1 MKGKSV
7 TEALLEMY
15 YFQAIR
21 DHFTSVFGARVLRIL
36 KPSQRQ
42 EGWVGFDQGWVR
54 TELSNEQFCSEL
66 ATALASGSSGLS
78 RFYFG
83 FFLQFKIVEIMNR
96 RSRYSPPGFVA
107 DYFRSELDL
116 TRSQESGTIQHHL
129 LIALSRINGASV
141 AYACP
146 MFFDIDAIYDP
157 PDLNQLRCVPVTDE
171 TPPFDEG
178 ERHFIAIQ
186 TPTDAWGFWCSQPID
201 MRHVSFADWV
211 AKNTDIGPKPMDGMQ
226 LRALIESSASVA
238 RKHGFRVDSDEHEL
252 PSSFLPQSF
261 TVIEMYYRSVEG

>member
-1 MKGKSV
+1 MKGKIV

-21 DHFTSVFGARVLRIL
+21 DHFASVFGARVFRIL

-42 EGWVGFDQGWVR
+42 EGWVGFDQGWVL
-54 TELSNEQFCSEL
+54 TELSNEQFYSEL
-66 ATALASGSSGLS
+66 ETALPSGSTSLS

-83 FFLQFKIVEIMNR
+83 FFLQFKVVEIMNR
-96 RSRYSPPGFVA
+96 RSRYSPRGFTA

-116 TRSQESGTIQHHL
+116 TRSKESGAIQHHL
-129 LIALSRINGASV
+129 LIALSGINGASV

-157 PDLNQLRCVPVTDE
+157 PDLNHLRCIPVTYR

-186 TPTDAWGFWCSQPID
+186 NPTAAWGFWCSKPIY

-211 AKNTDIGPKPMDGMQ
+211 GKNTENGPKPMDGKQ
-226 LRALIESSASVA
+226 LRDLIESSAGVA
-238 RKHGFRVDSDEHEL
+238 REHSFWVESDERKA
-252 PSSFLPQSF
+252 PSSLLPRSF
-261 TVIEMYYRSVEG
+261 TVIEMRATEP